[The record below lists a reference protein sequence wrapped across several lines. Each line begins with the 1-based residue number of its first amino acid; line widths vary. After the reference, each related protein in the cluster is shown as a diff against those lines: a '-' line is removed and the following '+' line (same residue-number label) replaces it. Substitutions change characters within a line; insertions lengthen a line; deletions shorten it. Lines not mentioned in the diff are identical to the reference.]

1 MNSESGGEPGKH
13 HPSVHEGW
21 GACTLCDFSEFPKE
35 QQPAAESVKP
45 KLFVPCTN
53 CMDQYLALHGQFVQA
68 HRRIADQDAKIVDL
82 QSQNVVLAQNALDR
96 SFRIMELEE
105 QSRISSEMLTSR
117 WERIADLERQLKEAH
132 EKKIVR

>member
-1 MNSESGGEPGKH
+1 MTPESGREDKCLRHLYELPC
-13 HPSVHEGW
+13 
-21 GACTLCDFSEFPKE
+21 AICDKD
-35 QQPAAESVKP
+35 QQPAAESMKP
-45 KLFVPCTN
+45 YSECNQSDCHCKCKN
-53 CMDQYLALHGQFVQA
+53 K
-68 HRRIADQDAKIVDL
+68 IAAQDAKIVDL